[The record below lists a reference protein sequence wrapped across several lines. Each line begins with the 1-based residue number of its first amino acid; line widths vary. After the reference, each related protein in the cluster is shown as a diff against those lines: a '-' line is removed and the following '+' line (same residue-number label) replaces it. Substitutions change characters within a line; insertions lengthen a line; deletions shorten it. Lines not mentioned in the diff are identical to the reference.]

1 MPITAIE
8 PGISC
13 RDIRVGCSDYISRE
27 SLIRPHRFS
36 AQSGSA
42 AIHTLT
48 HQDKST
54 RLHLDVGP
62 QRAQRK
68 AALPHCLHCEDM
80 SLEMHRTSRSG
91 RRARSAKRPF
101 CRRAKAGSWVQLEAT
116 LLLAMRA
123 SSHDFTPAAV
133 TASTS
138 APVSNPSLPAA
149 LSACMRTP

>member
-1 MPITAIE
+1 MPITATE
-8 PGISC
+8 PGISFKF
-13 RDIRVGCSDYISRE
+13 IFPE
-27 SLIRPHRFS
+27 SLTEGRISCQRNLEVQ
-36 AQSGSA
+36 QSTVSH
-42 AIHTLT
+42 IKT
-48 HQDKST
+48 ST
-54 RLHLDVGP
+54 RLHLDIGP

-68 AALPHCLHCEDM
+68 AALLHCLHCEDM